1 MVIVLGSRIGLA
13 RSLICMQQYA
23 EVAVILL
30 GDAAINLVSASATLG
45 GLEIIVINAFHH
57 HHAVRIW

>member
-1 MVIVLGSRIGLA
+1 
-13 RSLICMQQYA
+13 MQQYA

-45 GLEIIVINAFHH
+45 GLEIIVINVFHH